1 MPMMPRFDVKDLL
14 EIVGAVAIV
23 ASLVFVAKELR
34 LSNQIGRL
42 EAMQSMASDWA
53 SVGLQLATDE
63 ELAALL
69 ARIYEGAVPDDFG
82 PAENVQ
88 IRNVF
93 YGLDHHWEMRFNQM
107 KLGVLESEDYSYP
120 TPENILYSS
129 EYHRDMW
136 PGIRPE
142 FSEDFATFWERRFQL
157 VRQ

>member
-1 MPMMPRFDVKDLL
+1 MMPRFGVKDVL
-14 EIVGAVAIV
+14 EFVGAVAIV

-63 ELAALL
+63 DLAVLL
-69 ARIYEGAVPDDFG
+69 ARTYEGAVPDDFD
-82 PAENVQ
+82 PAQNVQ
-88 IRNVF
+88 LRNVL

-107 KLGVLESEDYSYP
+107 QLGVLEPEDYSYP
-120 TPENILYSS
+120 SPENLLYSS
-129 EYHRDMW
+129 EYHREMW
-136 PGIRPE
+136 PSIRRE
-142 FSEDFATFWERRFQL
+142 FSEEFATFWEKRFEL

>member
-1 MPMMPRFDVKDLL
+1 MPRFDVKDLL
-14 EIVGAVAIV
+14 ELAGVVAIV

-63 ELAALL
+63 DLATLL
-69 ARIYEGAVPDDFG
+69 ARTYEGAGPDDFD
-82 PAENVQ
+82 PAQNVQ
-88 IRNVF
+88 IRNIL

-107 KLGVLESEDYSYP
+107 KLGVLEPEDYSYP
-120 TPENILYSS
+120 RPENILYSS
-129 EYHRDMW
+129 EYHREMW
-136 PGIRPE
+136 PSIRRE
-142 FSEDFATFWERRFQL
+142 FSEDFATFWEKRFEL